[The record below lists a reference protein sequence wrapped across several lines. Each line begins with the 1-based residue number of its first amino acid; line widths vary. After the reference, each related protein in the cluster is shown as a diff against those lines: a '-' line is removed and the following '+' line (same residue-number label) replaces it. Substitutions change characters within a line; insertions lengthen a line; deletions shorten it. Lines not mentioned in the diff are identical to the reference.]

1 MLSTLMNRLI
11 LLAFLFFSVGS
22 ISSNEEKIILNND
35 TYPFESETKELLFYS
50 LLTELRCPK
59 CQSSNLSG
67 SNSPISNDLKR
78 EVYELVL
85 EGNSSEQIKSHLV
98 KRYGNFIIYN
108 PPVEPTTYVLWF
120 GPFILVF
127 IASLIIF
134 FIRKRASK
142 WVICTY
148 LFFYLLQFI

>member
-1 MLSTLMNRLI
+1 MWGLLTKEFGRLNLLSTLMNRLI

-35 TYPFESETKELLFYS
+35 AYPFESETKELLFYS

-142 WVICTY
+142 
-148 LFFYLLQFI
+148 

>member
-1 MLSTLMNRLI
+1 MNRLI
-11 LLAFLFFSVGS
+11 LLAFLFFSIGS
-22 ISSNEEKIILNND
+22 ISSNEEKTILIND
-35 TYPFESETKELLFYS
+35 AYPFETETKELLFYS

-142 WVICTY
+142 
-148 LFFYLLQFI
+148 

>member
-1 MLSTLMNRLI
+1 MWGLLTKGFGRLNSLSTLMNRLI
-11 LLAFLFFSVGS
+11 LLVFLFFSIGS
-22 ISSNEEKIILNND
+22 ISSNEEKTILNND
-35 TYPFESETKELLFYS
+35 AYPFESETKELLFYS

-85 EGNSSEQIKSHLV
+85 EGNSSGQIKSQLV

-142 WVICTY
+142 
-148 LFFYLLQFI
+148 